1 MAKNDL
7 LTRIEEVVLTAV
19 AGVAGHAYG
28 TSIFEECRKI
38 TGGRYISIGSIYTIL
53 DRLQK
58 KGLVESWYG
67 EDNDP
72 ACQSGKRCFRIT
84 AAGIEAIRESAEL
97 SRSLRLAWNTISI
110 PLRQSGERQLRAKK
124 ASVGGKL
131 ETRSHRAG

>member
-19 AGVAGHAYG
+19 AAVAGQAYG
-28 TSIFEECRKI
+28 MSIFEECRNI

-53 DRLQK
+53 DRLEK
-58 KGLVESWYG
+58 KGLIESWHG

-84 AAGIEAIRESAEL
+84 EAGIQAMRESAEL
-97 SRSLRLAWNTISI
+97 SRTLRLAWNTISI
-110 PLRQSGERQLRAKK
+110 PLRQPGERQLRTKK
-124 ASVGGKL
+124 ASAEAKL
-131 ETRSHRAG
+131 EARTHRAG